1 MTRKIRLYSR
11 YTQWGIQGRGPGA
24 RVPPFFLDQTE
35 ARRVGKKFFETGP
48 PPYLRVWMTAAPA
61 SQYIHHCYWIAFRA
75 HMKENL
81 PGGLLRFIFA
91 GYVPLASQNPYPII
105 VYFVA
110 NYRLHLSH
118 FGKKSN
124 FRNLI
129 FATFCL
135 CNYLI
140 KPFNLVI
147 LK

>member
-1 MTRKIRLYSR
+1 MTGEEVTRRIRLYSR
-11 YTQWGIQGRGPGA
+11 YTQWGIQGRGPC
-24 RVPPFFLDQTE
+24 PPPPLFLDQTE

-61 SQYIHHCYWIAFRA
+61 SQYDPPLLLDSISCPHER
-75 HMKENL
+75 KP

-118 FGKKSN
+118 FRKKV
-124 FRNLI
+124 I
-129 FATFCL
+129 FA
-135 CNYLI
+135 
-140 KPFNLVI
+140 I
-147 LK
+147 LSSPLSVYATTL

>member
-24 RVPPFFLDQTE
+24 RVPPPLFLDQTE

-61 SQYIHHCYWIAFRA
+61 SQYDPPLLLDSISCPHER
-75 HMKENL
+75 KP

-105 VYFVA
+105 AYFVA

-118 FGKKSN
+118 FRKKV
-124 FRNLI
+124 I
-129 FATFCL
+129 FA
-135 CNYLI
+135 
-140 KPFNLVI
+140 I
-147 LK
+147 LSSPLSVYATTL